1 MNQTLF
7 KPFEKY
13 SEINLVTAGII
24 SLIAGSFLGSY
35 FGGRFD
41 GIIDFHG
48 HISTFTQTLT
58 DNVVNTAVM
67 TFLLF
72 IAGKIINKRT
82 RLIDLFTTAL
92 VARIPVYILPAL
104 SNNSMMESIESKIN
118 PANPAGMNFSAM
130 EMALLLF
137 IATVVICIVIW
148 FIMLAYNGF
157 KTAVNAK
164 TTQHKV
170 YFAIALIIAEIISKI
185 VTTLY

>member
-1 MNQTLF
+1 MKQILF

-13 SEINLVTAGII
+13 SEINLVTAGVIL
-24 SLIAGSFLGSY
+24 LIAGSFLGSY
-35 FGGRFD
+35 SGGRFD

-48 HISTFTQTLT
+48 HTSTFVQTLS
-58 DNVVNTAVM
+58 DNVVNTATM

-82 RLIDLFTTAL
+82 RLIDLLTTAL
-92 VARIPVYILPAL
+92 IARIPVYILPVL
-104 SNNSMMESIESKIN
+104 SNNSMMEAIESKIN

-130 EMALLLF
+130 EMVLLLF
-137 IATVVICIVIW
+137 ITTIVICIIIW
-148 FIMLAYNGF
+148 FVMLAYNGF

-164 TTQHKV
+164 TIQHKV
-170 YFAIALIIAEIISKI
+170 YFAIALIVAEIISKI